1 MSVLSVDN
9 VSHGFGG
16 RQILEAASF
25 RLLKGEH
32 VGLVGANGEGK
43 STFLDIIT
51 GKLIPDQGKIEWSNR
66 VTVGY
71 LDQHSILTKGKTIR
85 IVLKE
90 AFQAM
95 FDLESEMLSMYEK
108 MGNASTW

>member
-1 MSVLSVDN
+1 MSILNVQN

-16 RQILEAASF
+16 RKILEDVTF

-51 GKLIPDQGKIEWSNR
+51 GKLMPD
-66 VTVGY
+66 
-71 LDQHSILTKGKTIR
+71 KGKNGQT
-85 IVLKE
+85 E
-90 AFQAM
+90 
-95 FDLESEMLSMYEK
+95 
-108 MGNASTW
+108 